1 MQEAADDDADELGTR
16 RYATFMV
23 RMKAVESWNVC
34 AIICIFSVS
43 VVTVRLAVTEAD
55 GAIQAILARSP
66 ARTASSLRGV
76 A

>member
-1 MQEAADDDADELGTR
+1 MA
-16 RYATFMV
+16 

-34 AIICIFSVS
+34 AIICIFIMSG
-43 VVTVRLAVTEAD
+43 VTIRLAVTEAD

>member
-1 MQEAADDDADELGTR
+1 
-16 RYATFMV
+16 MV

-43 VVTVRLAVTEAD
+43 VVTVRLAVTEAV

-66 ARTASSLRGV
+66 ARTASLLRGV